1 MVDNFDNLPDEMRRA
16 IRWLLYKNEPN
27 QDSNKKKP
35 RKAPYYTSGVKRH
48 GVLDSPADCSELA
61 TFEDALRALN
71 TGDYAGLGFALGL
84 DGETGN
90 YWQGID
96 VDGISDHP
104 ELSDVVDDLPGYT
117 EQSPSGNGMHAIGY
131 GRKFQSLGSNAS
143 GIEAYSGGR
152 FFTVTGDYSGIHSP
166 CCLASFVEDY
176 LTPMHN
182 KGKAHPVDTSIESIH
197 EVITPKQKTELR
209 SALLFLRADDR
220 ELWVRIGHAL
230 KVLSDVGRGL
240 FMEWSSQSDKFDL
253 KDAASTW
260 ESFKPIKTS
269 YKTVFKIAQEHGW
282 LNPASKA
289 AQGDSSH
296 FHNSN
301 STHTSDEY
309 ENASKDKFDITRFSL
324 NGDSEKMKLK
334 MLADTFVLGKLA
346 LLGQVTFIYA
356 PPNTGKTLLVLWLL
370 IDAITR
376 GEIKAKDVIYINAD
390 DNHTGLTY
398 KIDLA
403 EKYGFHLLAPGYKDF
418 RPDQLKSYLMS
429 MIDSGAARGKILILD
444 TVKKFTDIM
453 DKKQGTIFGKAVR
466 QFSMHGGTLVGLAHT
481 NKSRNEA
488 GQLIYSGTSDLVD
501 DCDCAYTLDT
511 VTSDDSSGLRTVKF
525 KNIKN
530 RGDVALEAIYKY
542 DFSVDKNYQQRLD
555 SVRSLSNVETRAA
568 SNQRDLIKNLE
579 SNQKAITVI
588 KELILSGVTKKTEII
603 NAAMNSGISKSKVEK
618 ALKDHEGA
626 SLVDLQFWQVRIGDN
641 NAHIYFLN

>member
-1 MVDNFDNLPDEMRRA
+1 MVNNLDNLPDEMRRA

-48 GVLDSPADCSELA
+48 GVLDSPADCSELS

-131 GRKFQSLGSNAS
+131 GRKFQSLGSNTS
-143 GIEAYSGGR
+143 GIEAYSSGR
-152 FFTVTGDYSGIHSP
+152 FFTVTADCSGIHPPS
-166 CCLASFVEDY
+166 CLADFIEKRLVPIHRS
-176 LTPMHN
+176 
-182 KGKAHPVDTSIESIH
+182 KAKSAGTYDDSICESITSGQ
-197 EVITPKQKTELR
+197 ITDLR
-209 SALLFLRADDR
+209 SALFHLRADDR

-253 KDAASTW
+253 KDAASIW

-289 AQGDSSH
+289 AQSDSSA
-296 FHNSN
+296 FHSSD

-356 PPNTGKTLLVLWLL
+356 PPNTGKTLLVLRLL

-376 GEIKAKDVIYINAD
+376 GEIKAEDVFYINAD

-398 KIDLA
+398 KIGLA
-403 EKYGFHLLAPGYKDF
+403 EKYGFQLLAPGYNDF
-418 RPDQLKSYLMS
+418 RPDQLESYLMS

-481 NKSRNEA
+481 NKNRNEA

-501 DCDCAYTLDT
+501 DCDCSYTLDT

-542 DFSVDKNYQQRLD
+542 DFSVGKDYQQRLD
-555 SVRSLSNVETRAA
+555 SVRALSNVETQAA
-568 SNQRDLIKNLE
+568 FNQRDLIKNLE

-588 KELILSGVTKKTEII
+588 KEVIRSGVTKKTEII
-603 NAAMNSGISKSKVEK
+603 NAVMKSGISKLKVEK
-618 ALKDHEGA
+618 ALKDHEGP
-626 SLVDLQFWQVRIGDN
+626 SLVDSQFWQVRIGDN